1 MPVIPAY
8 RPRYTIPGES
18 GNAQQDVGSAG
29 VVGNAIAQFG
39 KVGMNAAD
47 NLGDALWRRDQ
58 ELKTQATDNLL
69 IQKGAELNNEA
80 LNFEQEYKKTY
91 RGTDAAGSIQKVS
104 DFTKQLGEKYAIEG
118 NEKANIKIKQHLLAL
133 DNNLKNSLSS
143 YEAQEIKAA
152 STNTRN
158 FDLESSLK
166 MSQQGQ
172 VDLALVNLALV
183 NYQRTLDTQLGNK
196 SISAEEY
203 AILKKTGVSKIREA
217 NIESVLA
224 ADPVRAQAVFN
235 SVKNE
240 LTTDTQERL
249 EKVLKPSVT
258 RQTGMDIGT
267 AVFKA
272 DTTGS
277 LEKMIDTVKA
287 KEITPESKEIA
298 IAAVKDQWNVRKADE
313 TRVATEAKES
323 VLKILNPIA
332 RERGDGTNKQSDLTP
347 AQWADLE
354 QKNPDFAKTLQ
365 DSMRRERDYLENQA
379 KAEAR
384 AVEAEKRSNR
394 QEAAAARQE
403 IRQARQEKRY
413 EQAEN
418 ESAIL
423 LDPNF
428 AKRDIAADYALKR
441 IDTSQYLKLKGLQE
455 KADPVKSDTFKRAL
469 SRVTAGTALA
479 DSVGLKGSDAVEV
492 AVWKQKYG
500 DLVKAFAYN
509 NYDKPDFDAKMT
521 EFVEKNVLSEM
532 VTSLFSLDSTDRQRK
547 FKEAQ
552 KVAGELPAKGTETK
566 IIGGKAYTK
575 RDGKWFEQ

>member
-1 MPVIPAY
+1 MPVIPT
-8 RPRYTIPGES
+8 YTRKMSIAGE
-18 GNAQQDVGSAG
+18 GPNALQDVGSAG
-29 VVGNAIAQFG
+29 IVGNAVAQFG
-39 KVGMNAAD
+39 KVAMNAAD
-47 NLGDALWRRDQ
+47 NLGDVLWRRDQ
-58 ELKTQATDNLL
+58 ELKAQATDNLL

-80 LNFEQEYKKTY
+80 LTFEQEYKKNY
-91 RGTDAAGSIQKVS
+91 RGTDATGSIQKVS
-104 DFTKQLGEKYAIEG
+104 DFTKTLGEKYAIEG
-118 NEKANIKIKQHLLAL
+118 NEKANIKVKQHILAL

-143 YEAQEIKAA
+143 YEAQEIKVA

-158 FDLESSLK
+158 YDLESSLK

-172 VDLALVNLALV
+172 VDLALVN
-183 NYQRTLDTQLGNK
+183 YQKTLDTQLGNK

-224 ADPVRAQAVFN
+224 ADPVSAQAVFN

-258 RQTGMDIGT
+258 RQTGMDVGT

-313 TRVATEAKES
+313 TRVATEAKEG

-347 AQWADLE
+347 AQWSDLE

-479 DSVGLKGSDAVEV
+479 DSVGLKGSDAAEV

-532 VTSLFSLDSTDRQRK
+532 VTSLFSLDSTDRQGK